1 MVKITKKEYC
11 FTIHFLKI
19 FMKSLKSISDE

>member
-11 FTIHFLKI
+11 FTINFLKR
-19 FMKSLKSISDE
+19 FMKSLKSIYDE